1 MYTLNVPHG
10 KIYVVTA
17 PDLVPLIDRRP
28 NTFSFAPMVVHFA
41 KRLLVS
47 SQESVE
53 KLAEY
58 IPEKHG
64 ESGLLPET
72 MKTQHESLAP
82 GKDLEAITK
91 GMLDGIIKFLNS
103 RQASLA
109 SGEEV
114 YLCDFFRKFITIAST
129 EAVYGFEHNPYQDYA
144 VIEKLW

>member
-1 MYTLNVPHG
+1 
-10 KIYVVTA
+10 
-17 PDLVPLIDRRP
+17 
-28 NTFSFAPMVVHFA
+28 MVVNFA

-72 MKTQHESLAP
+72 MKSQHESLTP
-82 GKDLEAITK
+82 GNDLEAFTK
-91 GMLDGIIKFLNS
+91 GMLGGIMTLLNS

-129 EAVYGFEHNPYQDYA
+129 EAVYGFEHNPYQDCA
-144 VIEKLW
+144 VIETLW